1 MKIVYDK
8 AELLSDLNQI
18 CLQTLKEKPRMIV
31 SIAGPCG
38 SGKSTLGK
46 FIRKKGFGNFKP
58 YQIAVIDDNVMSLNL
73 FIVRPKIRNTPPH
86 NSTKDNLKP
95 FFKFLPP
102 YIKIIFYI
110 CANPTRIDFADV
122 VITIDIDENRRY
134 KQLKQR
140 EKDPKLINSLMQS
153 KLNINIPFTHWLCLK
168 E

>member
-1 MKIVYDK
+1 M
-8 AELLSDLNQI
+8 
-18 CLQTLKEKPRMIV
+18 T
-31 SIAGPCG
+31 
-38 SGKSTLGK
+38 
-46 FIRKKGFGNFKP
+46 
-58 YQIAVIDDNVMSLNL
+58 LNL

-95 FFKFLPP
+95 FLKFLPP

-110 CANPTRIDFADV
+110 CASPTRIDFADV

-140 EKDPKLINSLMQS
+140 EKDSKLINSLMQS